1 MKGLSCVNTLFSAE
15 KEKVH
20 HGLKMQL
27 VSLMNFKLFNLS
39 NYVPHL
45 PESISVPW
53 GYVSKDRYQS
63 MLIIFC

>member
-20 HGLKMQL
+20 HSLKTQL

-39 NYVPHL
+39 NYVPRLH
-45 PESISVPW
+45 ESISVPW
-53 GYVSKDRYQS
+53 GYVSKD
-63 MLIIFC
+63 

>member
-1 MKGLSCVNTLFSAE
+1 MKGLSCVNILFSAE

-39 NYVPHL
+39 NYIP
-45 PESISVPW
+45 PPTCKCISTL
-53 GYVSKDRYQS
+53 GYISKDGFQS
-63 MLIIFC
+63 ILVIFY